1 MRQVNGAMKSAREM
15 EGSVSV
21 SAYMRATTGKRLDP
35 LLLPSSRPHVPPRN
49 IRPETWTFTNYAL
62 PVTHEA
68 IALSDVSRSLKKKRK
83 RAPLARGACS
93 PAPETAAGESSREM
107 VLGVREKDQ
116 VHSRSQ
122 QTSRR
127 QQELGSTRLLV
138 LPDVGRLALR

>member
-1 MRQVNGAMKSAREM
+1 M
-15 EGSVSV
+15 
-21 SAYMRATTGKRLDP
+21 
-35 LLLPSSRPHVPPRN
+35 
-49 IRPETWTFTNYAL
+49 NYSL

-68 IALSDVSRSLKKKRK
+68 IALSDVSRSLKSGNVR
-83 RAPLARGACS
+83 PSCS

-107 VLGVREKDQ
+107 VLGVRGKDQ

>member
-68 IALSDVSRSLKKKRK
+68 IVLSDVSRSLKSGNARPWHG
-83 RAPLARGACS
+83 AP
-93 PAPETAAGESSREM
+93 
-107 VLGVREKDQ
+107 
-116 VHSRSQ
+116 
-122 QTSRR
+122 
-127 QQELGSTRLLV
+127 
-138 LPDVGRLALR
+138 ALRPRRPPWERARVRWCSA